1 MNLKKELKII
11 NKIDIPAREWLI
23 SAHSLFR
30 KHQFK
35 TNTSI
40 IERNETKI
48 ENIRKIEERIRELGV
63 GS

>member
-1 MNLKKELKII
+1 MNLKKELRLI
-11 NKIDIPAREWLI
+11 NKIEIPIKDWLI

-40 IERNETKI
+40 LERSETKI
-48 ENIRKIEERIRELGV
+48 ENIKIIEERIKELSV
-63 GS
+63 GG